1 MEIIG
6 RQIELGMAA
15 EASRGVASAS
25 AAKWLRKASAT
36 IVEKAVHAVDET
48 SFGGFEDGEGRRVV
62 QSYIEGEVAG
72 PLHVDAAGWFFGNIY
87 GICVTSTVAGLVRD
101 HVFNLKQN
109 ALHTTLT
116 FFAKDGAVQNLAFA
130 GCMVDTFQL
139 SVTTEDYIRFTSKI
153 VGNSAAADTETTSE
167 TAEYDFVSR
176 DVTVKLAT
184 SAAGLPAADAIKVK
198 SLDITWD
205 QGLIRD
211 HVVGQYNPDDIYNSR
226 LMIEGNFT
234 RNFADTTLKTLYQN
248 DQARYMEI
256 KIEGAAD
263 IGGGS
268 FPTITILLNKVQIM
282 EWERQ
287 GAGSE
292 LVTQPIR
299 FRAFRNRVDGKQ
311 SQVTLRNL
319 TNAYANIP
327 AS

>member
-6 RQIELGMAA
+6 RQIELGVGA
-15 EASRGVASAS
+15 ESSRGVPLASP
-25 AAKWLRKASAT
+25 AKWFRKAEAT

-62 QSYIEGEVAG
+62 QSYIEGEVSG
-72 PLHVDAAGWFFGNIY
+72 PLHADAIGWFFGNIY
-87 GICVTSTVAGLVRD
+87 GICVTTTVTGDVRD

-109 ALHTTLT
+109 ANHASLT

-130 GCMVDTFQL
+130 GCMVDTLQL
-139 SVTTEDYIRFTSKI
+139 SVTTEDYIRFTAKI
-153 VGNSAAADTETTSE
+153 TGNTATTDTETTTE

-176 DVTVKLAT
+176 DVTIKMAAT
-184 SAAGLPAADAIKVK
+184 LGGLPAADAVPAKTV
-198 SLDITWD
+198 DITWD

-234 RNFADTTLKTLYQN
+234 LNFADTTLKTLYQN

-256 KIEGAAD
+256 KIQGAAD
-263 IGGGS
+263 IGTGNN
-268 FPTITILLNKVQIM
+268 PTITILLHKVQIM
-282 EWERQ
+282 EWDRQ
-287 GAGSE
+287 GGGSD

-299 FRAFRNRVDGKQ
+299 FRAFRSRTDAKQ

-319 TNAYANIP
+319 TAAYTNIP
-327 AS
+327 TS